1 MVTERHVVGAHYGL
15 RDWLAQR
22 VTAVVMALYALLLVA
37 IALVNGGIGFDLW
50 RALFAHGGF
59 RVASFVFMCA
69 LLWHA
74 WVGAREIFM
83 DYVKP
88 TGIRL
93 TAQTVTIVLLV
104 AYLGWTV
111 QILWG
116 AK

>member
-1 MVTERHVVGAHYGL
+1 MTPRHAVGAHYGL
-15 RDWLAQR
+15 RDWLVQR
-22 VTAVVMALYALLLVA
+22 VTAVVMALYALLLAA
-37 IALVNGGIGFDLW
+37 IALVNGGIGYELW

-59 RVASFVFMCA
+59 KIASFLTMVA

-88 TGIRL
+88 TGLRL
-93 TAQTVTIVLLV
+93 MLQTTTIALLV
-104 AYLGWTV
+104 AYLGWTI

-116 AK
+116 GK

>member
-1 MVTERHVVGAHYGL
+1 MVTERHVTGAHYGL

-22 VTAVVMALYALLLVA
+22 VTAVAMALYALLLVA
-37 IALVNGGIGFDLW
+37 IAIFNGGIGIDLW

-59 RVASFVFMCA
+59 KVASLLFMVA
-69 LLWHA
+69 LLYHA

-88 TGIRL
+88 TGVRL
-93 TAQTVTIVLLV
+93 TVQVVTILVLV
-104 AYLGWTV
+104 AYLGWTI